1 MGRGDEETSDGWQI
15 SGSRISG
22 KYYEMTIGQR
32 GTSPSP
38 WSEVGPFSLGL
49 LQNIPPVRG
58 SECEM
63 IPRLG
68 QISRGSLGKQS
79 KFVWPKRKT

>member
-32 GTSPSP
+32 GNDHFAVERSWPLFP
-38 WSEVGPFSLGL
+38 WLFAEYPPSEVARSA
-49 LQNIPPVRG
+49 
-58 SECEM
+58 
-63 IPRLG
+63 
-68 QISRGSLGKQS
+68 K
-79 KFVWPKRKT
+79 